1 MAGLIERAR
10 TGTVAAR
17 VEPPMGDPIMPDDV
31 RRPVID
37 KSRLPSRHVTVG
49 PERAPHRAFLY
60 SMGLTTEQINQP
72 IVGVATT
79 WNEAAP
85 CNIALS
91 RQAQAAKKGVAAAGG
106 TPREFT
112 TITVTDGIAMGHE
125 GMKSSLV
132 SREVIADSVELT
144 MRGHCYDA
152 LVGLAGCDKS
162 LPGLMMAMLRLNV
175 PAVFMYGGSIL
186 PGRFKGRDVT
196 IGDVFEGVGA
206 HNVGKL
212 SDEELHELECVACPS
227 SGSCGGLFTANTMAC
242 VSEAIGLALPGS
254 AGAPAPY
261 DSRDAYAQASG
272 ETVMALLRSNIRPR
286 DIVTR
291 KAIENAVM
299 VVAAAGGSTNG
310 SLHIP
315 AIANE
320 VGIEFT
326 LHDFG
331 EIAKRTPYIG
341 DLKPGGRYVMKDL
354 HDIGG
359 VPVLM
364 KALLEGG
371 YLHGDC
377 LTVTGKTISEN
388 LRDVKFPTGQD
399 VIRPTSKPIAPTGG
413 LVVLTGNLAP
423 QGAVVKVAGMKTLRF
438 TGPALCFDREE
449 DAFEAV
455 DKRRYKE
462 GDVIV
467 IRYEGPRGG
476 PGMREMLST
485 TAALYGQ
492 GVGEKVALLTDG
504 RFSGATHGF
513 CIGHVGPEAAVGG
526 PIGLIRDGDRI
537 TIDAVGG
544 TLDVALSETELAERR
559 RAWTPRRHDHQSG
572 CLWRYSQTVGDA
584 EKGAV
589 THPGA
594 RAETRAY
601 ADI

>member
-1 MAGLIERAR
+1 
-10 TGTVAAR
+10 
-17 VEPPMGDPIMPDDV
+17 MPDDV
-31 RRPVID
+31 RKPAID

-60 SMGLTTEQINQP
+60 SMGLTDEQIAQP
-72 IVGVATT
+72 LVGVATT
-79 WNEAAP
+79 WNESAP

-91 RQAQAAKKGVAAAGG
+91 RQAQVAKKGVAAGGG

-112 TITVTDGIAMGHE
+112 TITVTDGIAMGHD

-132 SREVIADSVELT
+132 SREVIADSVELS

-175 PAVFMYGGSIL
+175 PSVFMYGGSIL
-186 PGRFKGRDVT
+186 PGRFQGRDVT

-206 HNVGKL
+206 HSVGKL
-212 SDEELHELECVACPS
+212 SDEELHELECAACPS
-227 SGSCGGLFTANTMAC
+227 AGSCGGLFTANTMAC

-261 DSRDAYAQASG
+261 DSRDAYAEASG
-272 ETVMALLRSNIRPR
+272 QAVMELLRQNIRPR

-291 KAIENAVM
+291 KAVENAAT

-310 SLHIP
+310 GLHVP
-315 AIANE
+315 AIAHE
-320 VGIEFT
+320 AGIDFD
-326 LHDFG
+326 LHAFG
-331 EIAKRTPYIG
+331 EICKRTPYIG

-364 KALLEGG
+364 KALLDGG

-377 LTVTGKTISEN
+377 MTVTGKTVAEN
-388 LRDVKFPTGQD
+388 LRNVVVRQGQD
-399 VIRPTSKPIAPTGG
+399 VVRPTSAPLSPTGG
-413 LVVLTGNLAP
+413 LMVLKCNLAP
-423 QGAVVKVAGMKTLRF
+423 QGAIVKVAGMANLRF
-438 TGPALCFDREE
+438 SGPALCFDREE

-455 DKRRYKE
+455 DNRRYKE

-492 GVGEKVALLTDG
+492 GVGDKVALLTDG

-526 PIGLIRDGDRI
+526 PIGLIRNGDMI
-537 TIDAVGG
+537 TIDAQKGTIDVG
-544 TLDVALSETELAERR
+544 LSDAALAERR
-559 RAWTPRRHDHQSG
+559 RLWQSRRSDHQSG

-589 THPGA
+589 THPGG
-594 RAETRAY
+594 RAEIRAY